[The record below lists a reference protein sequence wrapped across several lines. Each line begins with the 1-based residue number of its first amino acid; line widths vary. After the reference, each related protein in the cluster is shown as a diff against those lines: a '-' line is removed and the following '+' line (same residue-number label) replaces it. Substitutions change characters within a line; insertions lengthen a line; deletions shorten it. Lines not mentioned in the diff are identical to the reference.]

1 MAKKIRKQ
9 TLALKSY
16 LDKVKEEDI
25 SDSQDV
31 QRKFCWDKGA
41 INELI
46 VTVLTDDYIPPIIL
60 GEEELEGDMVQQYIV
75 DGMQRTS
82 SLNIFR
88 YGNYAITS
96 AIEDSIIEYQE
107 KKTENGKACR
117 NDDGSVIWESK
128 NFDIKKKTFDDL
140 PKILQ
145 KKFDDYQ
152 IEIVIRQEC
161 TMKEISKLV
170 RLHNNHKAMNATQKA
185 FTFIDN
191 YARKIRNIIDLD
203 FFKNCG
209 DYPEV
214 EKPKGTYERVVMES
228 VMLMF
233 HPDKWKKMPKD
244 IGKYLNDNS
253 SDQEFDTLKNLLIR
267 LENIVDDKFHDIFN
281 IKDSF
286 IWFAHFNKCT
296 QLGLSD
302 EKIEEFLTEF
312 QSNLHN
318 KTFAEYENNSFDTI
332 DSGKGTKDKRVIIQK
347 LDMLEKLMKDFLH
360 IDTENKEENAEE
372 VNEPMTDEQFIIENV
387 GLDAD
392 ALRKDMD
399 LYNESLDDLL
409 NNTVKVGSRLL
420 EPENRQ
426 SLLAMVV
433 CSYKEDK
440 DLDDWLMEYAENNNT
455 YLKNQRENYLHMLAN
470 FEEYNRLIYKQI
482 V

>member
-16 LDKVKEEDI
+16 LDKVNEEDI

-31 QRKFCWDKGA
+31 QRKFCWDKSA
-41 INELI
+41 VNELI

-75 DGMQRTS
+75 DGMQRSS
-82 SLNIFR
+82 SLVWFR
-88 YGNYAITS
+88 YGNYEISS
-96 AIEDSIIEYQE
+96 AIENSIIEYQE
-107 KKTENGKACR
+107 KKIENGKVCK
-117 NDDGSVIWESK
+117 DDENNVIWESK
-128 NFDIKKKTFDDL
+128 KFDIKKKTFAEL
-140 PKILQ
+140 PKVLQ

-152 IEIVIRQEC
+152 IEIAIHQDC
-161 TMKEISKLV
+161 TMEQISKLV
-170 RLHNNHKAMNATQKA
+170 RRYNNHKAMNAVQKA
-185 FTFIDN
+185 FTYVDN
-191 YARKIRNIIDLD
+191 YARKIRNIVDLD

-233 HPDKWKKMPKD
+233 HLDKWKKMPKD

-267 LENIVDDKFHDIFN
+267 LENIVDDKYHDIFN

-286 IWFAHFNKCT
+286 IWFAHFHKCE
-296 QLGLSD
+296 QFGLSD
-302 EKIEEFLTEF
+302 KKIEEFLTEF

-318 KTFAEYENNSFDTI
+318 KTFAEYGNNSFDTI
-332 DSGKGTKDKRVIIQK
+332 DSGKGTKDKKVIIQK
-347 LDMLEKLMKDFLH
+347 LDMLEKLMIEFLH
-360 IDTENKEENAEE
+360 FDVEIEDENIEED
-372 VNEPMTDEQFIIENV
+372 NEPMTDSEFINENV
-387 GLDAD
+387 GVDIETVYEN
-392 ALRKDMD
+392 ME
-399 LYNESLDDLL
+399 LYIDSLDDLL
-409 NNTVKVGSRLL
+409 DSTVKDGSKLL

-426 SLLAMVV
+426 SLLAMVAY
-433 CSYKEDK
+433 SYEKDK
-440 DLDDWLMEYAENNNT
+440 DLDDWLTEYASNNNT
-455 YLKNQRENYLHMLAN
+455 YFINQKKNYLHMLTD
-470 FEEYNRLIYKQI
+470 FEEFSQLMDKRA

>member
-31 QRKFCWDKGA
+31 QRKFCWDKSA

-75 DGMQRTS
+75 DGMQRSS
-82 SLNIFR
+82 SLVWFR
-88 YGNYAITS
+88 YGNYEISS
-96 AIEDSIIEYQE
+96 AIENSIIEYQE
-107 KKTENGKACR
+107 KKVENGKVCKD
-117 NDDGSVIWESK
+117 NENNVIWESK
-128 NFDIKKKTFDDL
+128 KFDIKKKTFSEL
-140 PKILQ
+140 PKVLQ

-152 IEIVIRQEC
+152 IEIAIHQDC
-161 TMKEISKLV
+161 TMEQISKLV
-170 RLHNNHKAMNATQKA
+170 RRYNNHKAMNAVQKA
-185 FTFIDN
+185 FTYVDN
-191 YARKIRNIIDLD
+191 YARKIRNIVDLD

-233 HPDKWKKMPKD
+233 HPDKWKKTPKD

-253 SDQEFDTLKNLLIR
+253 SDQEFDTFKNLLIR
-267 LENIVDDKFHDIFN
+267 LENIVDDKYHDIFN

-286 IWFAHFNKCT
+286 IWFAHFHKCE
-296 QLGLSD
+296 QFGLSD
-302 EKIEEFLTEF
+302 KKIDEFLTEF

-332 DSGKGTKDKRVIIQK
+332 DSGKGTKDKKVVIQK
-347 LDMLEKLMKDFLH
+347 LDMLEKLMIEFLH
-360 IDTENKEENAEE
+360 SDVEIEDENIEED
-372 VNEPMTDEQFIIENV
+372 NEPMTDSEFITENV
-387 GLDAD
+387 GVSEEDLN
-392 ALRKDMD
+392 KDMD
-399 LYNESLDDLL
+399 LYNDSLDDLL
-409 NNTVKVGSRLL
+409 ENTVKFGSKLL
-420 EPENRQ
+420 EPGNRQ
-426 SLLAMVV
+426 SLLAMVAY
-433 CSYKEDK
+433 SYKEDK
-440 DLDDWLMEYAENNNT
+440 DLDEWLTEYAENNNT
-455 YLKNQRENYLHMLAN
+455 YIKNQKENYLHMVSD
-470 FEEYNRLIYKQI
+470 FEEYSKL
-482 V
+482 